1 MFVISALG
9 VTGFAIMASRPATRL
24 PTFAAGCDGP
34 LTIIGE
40 VAGTMLAA
48 GVTGTCRLFT
58 VLSKIP
64 GVLRSP
70 LVGHW
75 LPLLICEDRD
85 HLIRQTLNGASWIGL
100 YSLMTKLGGWFSLL
114 SCGLVNLSAEF
125 PITGREN
132 GHPITVPIGFEQND
146 VPICNPP

>member
-48 GVTGTCRLFT
+48 GVTGT
-58 VLSKIP
+58 
-64 GVLRSP
+64 
-70 LVGHW
+70 
-75 LPLLICEDRD
+75 
-85 HLIRQTLNGASWIGL
+85 
-100 YSLMTKLGGWFSLL
+100 
-114 SCGLVNLSAEF
+114 
-125 PITGREN
+125 
-132 GHPITVPIGFEQND
+132 
-146 VPICNPP
+146 